1 MTDVRELLP
10 LYALGILDPD
20 EHDIVERAV
29 AADPALLAELVS
41 LQDVAAQMIAAPSP
55 VEPGPDV
62 KLQLMA
68 SIGGG
73 RFDKFATRTASLFD
87 VSVERAHELLALAE
101 RMSQWVEPIPGIGI
115 QLIHFQGG
123 PKYMTA
129 DCGFVRIAP
138 GATFPPHTHLGD
150 EYTLV
155 LVGTLVDHTN
165 GRTLGPGDE
174 MTQSAGETPHHI
186 SAGPEEVVMLTLE
199 VEGIALVGTTG
210 RATH

>member
-1 MTDVRELLP
+1 MSDARELLP
-10 LYALGILDPD
+10 LYALGILDS
-20 EHDIVERAV
+20 EEAALVERTIAR
-29 AADPALLAELVS
+29 DPVLAAELVS

-55 VEPGPDV
+55 VEPNPDV

-73 RFDKFATRTASLFD
+73 RFEKYASRTAKLFD
-87 VSVERAHELLALAE
+87 VSVERAQEILALAE
-101 RMSQWVEPIPGIGI
+101 RKTSWVEPIPGIGI
-115 QLIHFQGG
+115 TLIHFTGG
-123 PKYMTA
+123 QKYATA
-129 DCGFVRIAP
+129 DCGFVRIAA

-155 LVGTLVDHTN
+155 LAGTLIDHTN

-174 MTQSAGETPHHI
+174 VHLTKGETPHHI
-186 SAGPEEVVMLTLE
+186 SSGGDEVIILTLE
-199 VEGIALVGTTG
+199 TEGIVLVGTTG